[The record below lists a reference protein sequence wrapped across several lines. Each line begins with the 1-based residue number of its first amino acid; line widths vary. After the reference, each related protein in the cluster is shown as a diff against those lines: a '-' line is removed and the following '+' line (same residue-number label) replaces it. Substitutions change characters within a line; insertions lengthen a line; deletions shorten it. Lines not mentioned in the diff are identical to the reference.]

1 MPALPLHST
10 VPARRG
16 NQAWQRFW
24 QHADLFVAGPLEE
37 ESGSEPLARQGRRL
51 LWLDGLIANTSES
64 FFTSFLGPF
73 LLTFGATNTQIG
85 ILNSAM
91 NAGAALGQLPGAGLV
106 ERVGQPKR
114 IVVWTG
120 GIAARLVLFMVA
132 VAPLLFS
139 AQAAIFAII
148 TLVALRFFFN
158 QLGFPAWSA
167 LASRLVPTRMR
178 GRYFA
183 SRNIAMG
190 AAALLFAPLAGVII
204 QLGGP
209 PRGYQL
215 SFALAGLVGF
225 IATVVFARISEPAH
239 EGRVVT
245 SAAGAT
251 GASGAAAVRP
261 ARATTWSL
269 LRGHPRFMAFTA
281 VALLWNLSLTIVAP
295 FFSVY
300 MIRNLS
306 AGPIHI
312 GLLAATF
319 SVWNIIGQRVWGRL
333 NDRRGA
339 AWVTRLSGLLIP
351 SIPLIWTVVPNIWWL
366 FPEESLSGFLWAGY
380 GLASFNL
387 VLSLS
392 PESQRARF
400 VAIYQVVGFAAA
412 FVGPLIGSFLADA
425 LTIRG
430 CFFFSAGGRFL
441 AALLF
446 LFTVRGDSETA

>member
-1 MPALPLHST
+1 MPALPIPST
-10 VPARRG
+10 LPARRG
-16 NQAWQRFW
+16 NRSWQRFW

-51 LWLDGLIANTSES
+51 LWLDGLFTNISES
-64 FFTSFLGPF
+64 FFTSFLSPF

-91 NAGAALGQLPGAGLV
+91 NAGAALGQMPGAGLV
-106 ERVGQPKR
+106 ERIGQPKR
-114 IVVWTG
+114 IVVWSG
-120 GIAARLVLFMVA
+120 GIAARLILLLVA
-132 VAPLLFS
+132 VAPLLLG

-190 AAALLFAPLAGVII
+190 AAALLFAPVAGVII

-215 SFALAGLVGF
+215 SFLLAGLVGF
-225 IATVVFARISEPAH
+225 IATAIFARIPEPAH
-239 EGRVVT
+239 AGKVVT

-251 GASGAAAVRP
+251 GAPGAVAARP
-261 ARATTWSL
+261 AQANAWSL
-269 LRGHPRFMAFTA
+269 LRSHPRFMAFTA
-281 VALLWNLSLTIVAP
+281 VALLWNLSLTIITP

-300 MIRNLS
+300 MVRNLS

-319 SVWNIIGQRVWGRL
+319 SVWGRL

-339 AWVTRLSGLLIP
+339 AWVTRVSGLLIP
-351 SIPLIWTVVPNIWWL
+351 SIPLIWAVVPNIWWL

-400 VAIYQVVGFAAA
+400 VAIYQVVGFTAA
-412 FVGPLIGSFLADA
+412 FAGPLIGSLLADA

-446 LFTVRGDSETA
+446 LFTVRGDSEPA